1 MSHTVRVDIVVQ
13 PTQEMDIDRLVRR
26 IMVHLEEELVHEE
39 ITTSDEVVIVVE
51 EVAFVGADEG
61 RWPG

>member
-51 EVAFVGADEG
+51 EVTFVGADEG